1 MLTRSMRV
9 LVQIL
14 LVVAVVIPLGLLAP
28 PSSRANTRAR
38 AERLGFTTG
47 AEPMA
52 TRAATGY
59 RRGRK
64 TRIELV
70 SLGWAEVEVSCA
82 RAFLAMAEAAAE
94 AGIDLAIR
102 SGYRSHEQQTWLYQA
117 YRAGWGNVAARPG
130 HSLHQSGRALDLDV
144 RDPDV
149 LAWLDRN
156 ARRFGFRRTV
166 RSEPWHWEF
175 RKPPRRRAR
184 KKRGAARTPRA
195 SASRGAP
202 AQGR

>member
-14 LVVAVVIPLGLLAP
+14 LVAAVVIPLGLLV
-28 PSSRANTRAR
+28 PSTSRANTRAR
-38 AERLGFTTG
+38 AERLAFTTEG
-47 AEPMA
+47 GEPLV

-64 TRIELV
+64 TRVELV
-70 SLGWAEVEVSCA
+70 SLGWAEAEVSCA

-94 AGIDLAIR
+94 AGVDLAIR
-102 SGYRSHEQQTWLYQA
+102 SGFRSHEQQTWLYRA
-117 YRAGWGNVAARPG
+117 YRAGWGNMAARPG

-144 RDPDV
+144 SDPGV
-149 LAWLDRN
+149 LAWLNRN

-175 RKPPRRRAR
+175 RKPSRRRTA
-184 KKRGAARTPRA
+184 KKRGGSRKQRA
-195 SASRGAP
+195 SAQAAAR
-202 AQGR
+202 